1 MSTDVLMEKWAPVIS
16 HDSLP
21 DITDRDKK
29 AVVAQVLENTERAL
43 SEEAGQ
49 IDEASLSGAQF
60 GGGWSG
66 SNTNG
71 TLNATGRVGYDP
83 IIISLVRRAMPQMM
97 AFDLCGVQPM
107 SAPTGLI
114 FALRA
119 RYQDTNVGVSGT
131 EAFYNEAFPNFS
143 GTAFN
148 QRNAATAAAPE
159 GTFPQT
165 HGAANPAGSKIN
177 PNPFAVN
184 GSDNMATARV
194 KVAEADGTMTG
205 AQAAAQNYVDA
216 NGAAFSGT
224 TPLTSGTD
232 LYVNYS
238 NNPFSNASG
247 NNPALNATFNPKM
260 AGETGYAPN
269 GQSLTS
275 SDERFGLTPYGMTTR
290 EGEGDN
296 FREMSFTIERTA
308 VEAKTRALKSEYTME
323 LVQDLK
329 AVHGLDA
336 EAELANILST
346 EILAEIN
353 REVVHTLI
361 SQAKYGCQGL
371 TTNGVF
377 DLISDGQGRWSVERQ
392 KGLMLQFEKEA
403 NEIAFETRRGKG
415 NFLLCSANVAS
426 ALTMAGLL
434 DYSSGL
440 SDNLNVDVTS
450 GVFAGTLNGR
460 MKVYVDPYA
469 TSGDYAVVG
478 YKGSNN
484 MDAGMFY
491 CPYVPLQMVR
501 AVAQETFQPKIGFKT
516 RYGMVS
522 NPFAGGSEAHKH
534 NFGLLNANTNV
545 YYRKFRIDN
554 V

>member
-1 MSTDVLMEKWAPVIS
+1 MSTDILMEKWAPVIN
-16 HDSLP
+16 HEDLP
-21 DITDRDKK
+21 SIQERDKK

-43 SEEAGQ
+43 REEAMMT
-49 IDEASLSGAQF
+49 ESSFSGAAF
-60 GGGWSG
+60 GGSMSGSG
-66 SNTNG
+66 SNATI
-71 TLNATGRVGYDP
+71 NATGKAGFDP

-107 SAPTGLI
+107 NAPTGLI

-119 RYQDTNVGVSGT
+119 RYGDSMDPTAA
-131 EAFYNEAFPNFS
+131 EAFYNEAFPNYS

-148 QRNAATAAAPE
+148 GTATSGTAADPATHTTGARTGDTSDPFDPFAADNTGSATLPGGTTSVNGPFSTTAGSTAAA
-159 GTFPQT
+159 
-165 HGAANPAGSKIN
+165 
-177 PNPFAVN
+177 
-184 GSDNMATARV
+184 
-194 KVAEADGTMTG
+194 
-205 AQAAAQNYVDA
+205 
-216 NGAAFSGT
+216 
-224 TPLTSGTD
+224 
-232 LYVNYS
+232 
-238 NNPFSNASG
+238 
-247 NNPALNATFNPKM
+247 
-260 AGETGYAPN
+260 TGYNPTFAA
-269 GQSLTS
+269 GQS
-275 SDERFGLTPYGMTTR
+275 PYGMTTR
-290 EGEGDN
+290 QGEGDN

-353 REVVHTLI
+353 REVVRTMI
-361 SQAKYGCQGL
+361 SQAKLGGTGL
-371 TTNGVF
+371 TTAGIF
-377 DLISDGQGRWSVERQ
+377 DLIADGQGRWSVERQ
-392 KGLMLQFEKEA
+392 KGLMLQIEKEA
-403 NEIAFETRRGKG
+403 NQIAFETRRGKG
-415 NFLLCSANVAS
+415 NFILCSANVAS

-440 SDNLNVDVTS
+440 QDNLTVDTTS

-460 MKVYVDPYA
+460 TKVYVDPYA
-469 TSGDYAVVG
+469 TAGDYIVVG

-522 NPFAGGSEAHKH
+522 NPFAAGGASVNNAG
-534 NFGLLNANTNV
+534 GLVAPSTNV
-545 YYRKFRIDN
+545 YYRKIKIEN
-554 V
+554 L

>member
-1 MSTDVLMEKWAPVIS
+1 MSTDILMEKWAPVLNHEDLDPIGE
-16 HDSLP
+16 
-21 DITDRDKK
+21 RDKK
-29 AVVAQVLENTERAL
+29 AVVAQVLENTEKAL
-43 SEEAGQ
+43 REEAGM
-49 IDEASLSGAQF
+49 IDESSLSGAGF
-60 GGGWSG
+60 GGAFSG
-66 SNTNG
+66 SNTNA
-71 TLNATGRVGYDP
+71 TLNATGRAGYDP
-83 IIISLVRRAMPQMM
+83 IIMSLVRRAMPQMM

-119 RYQDTNVGVSGT
+119 RYQDSNTNDDGR
-131 EAFYNEAFPNFS
+131 EAFYNEVFPNFS

-148 QRNAATAAAPE
+148 GDSATHAAGSGSAADSNPFKPNRASNTAA
-159 GTFPQT
+159 
-165 HGAANPAGSKIN
+165 S
-177 PNPFAVN
+177 
-184 GSDNMATARV
+184 GSD
-194 KVAEADGTMTG
+194 TG
-205 AQAAAQNYVDA
+205 ADDNQDGVVFVNDP
-216 NGAAFSGT
+216 F
-224 TPLTSGTD
+224 TD
-232 LYVNYS
+232 TI
-238 NNPFSNASG
+238 G
-247 NNPALNATFNPKM
+247 NDPALNENYDISGGP
-260 AGETGYAPN
+260 G
-269 GQSLTS
+269 TS
-275 SDERFGLTPYGMTTR
+275 GYGMTTR

-336 EAELANILST
+336 EAELSNILST

-353 REVVHTLI
+353 REVVRTMI
-361 SQAKYGCQGL
+361 GQAKYGCDGL
-371 TTNGVF
+371 TNDGVF
-377 DLISDGQGRWSVERQ
+377 DLIADGQGRWSVERQ
-392 KGLMLQFEKEA
+392 KGLMLQLEKEA
-403 NEIAFETRRGKG
+403 NKVAFETRRGKG
-415 NFLLCSANVAS
+415 NFILCSANVAS
-426 ALTMAGLL
+426 SLTMAGLL

-440 SDNLNVDVTS
+440 QDNLNVDVTS

-469 TSGDYAVVG
+469 TGGDYAVVG
-478 YKGSNN
+478 YKGANN

-522 NPFAGGSEAHKH
+522 NPFAAGAGAIQSQ
-534 NFGLLNANTNV
+534 GLAAANSNV

>member
-1 MSTDVLMEKWAPVIS
+1 MEKWAPVIN
-16 HDSLP
+16 HEDLDP
-21 DITDRDKK
+21 INERDKK
-29 AVVAQVLENTERAL
+29 AVVAQVLENTEKAL
-43 SEEAGQ
+43 REEAGM
-49 IDEASLSGAQF
+49 IDESSLSGAGF
-60 GGGWSG
+60 GGAFSGAG
-66 SNTNG
+66 SNATI
-71 TLNATGRVGYDP
+71 NATGRAGYDP

-119 RYQDTNVGVSGT
+119 RYGDTNT
-131 EAFYNEAFPNFS
+131 DPNAREAFYNEVFPNFS
-143 GTAFN
+143 GKAFN
-148 QRNAATAAAPE
+148 TGSPATHA
-159 GTFPQT
+159 
-165 HGAANPAGSKIN
+165 AGSGSAADT
-177 PNPFAVN
+177 NPFKPNRASN
-184 GSDNMATARV
+184 AGASGSD
-194 KVAEADGTMTG
+194 TG
-205 AQAAAQNYVDA
+205 ADDNQDGVVFVNDP
-216 NGAAFSGT
+216 FSDT
-224 TPLTSGTD
+224 VGTD
-232 LYVNYS
+232 
-238 NNPFSNASG
+238 
-247 NNPALNATFNPKM
+247 PALNENYDISGGP
-260 AGETGYAPN
+260 G
-269 GQSLTS
+269 TS
-275 SDERFGLTPYGMTTR
+275 GYGMTTR

-336 EAELANILST
+336 EAELSNILST

-353 REVVHTLI
+353 REVVRTMI
-361 SQAKYGCQGL
+361 SQAKYGCDGL
-371 TTNGVF
+371 TNDGIF
-377 DLISDGQGRWSVERQ
+377 DLIADGQGRWSVERQ
-392 KGLMLQFEKEA
+392 KGLMLQLEKEA
-403 NEIAFETRRGKG
+403 NKVAFETRRGKG
-415 NFLLCSANVAS
+415 NFILCSANVAS
-426 ALTMAGLL
+426 SLTMAGLL

-440 SDNLNVDVTS
+440 QDNLNVDVTS

-469 TSGDYAVVG
+469 TGGDYAVVG

-522 NPFAGGSEAHKH
+522 NPFAAGAGAIQSQ
-534 NFGLLNANTNV
+534 GLAAANSNV

>member
-1 MSTDVLMEKWAPVIS
+1 MSTDVLMEKWAPVIN
-16 HDSLP
+16 HDDLDP
-21 DITDRDKK
+21 IGERDKK
-29 AVVAQVLENTERAL
+29 AVVAQVLENTEKAL
-43 SEEAGQ
+43 KEEAG
-49 IDEASLSGAQF
+49 ILDESSLSGAGF
-60 GGGWSG
+60 GGAFSG
-66 SNTNG
+66 SNTNSVI
-71 TLNATGRVGYDP
+71 NATGRAGYDP

-119 RYQDTNVGVSGT
+119 RYQDGNTNDDGR
-131 EAFYNEAFPNFS
+131 EAFYNEVFPNFS

-148 QRNAATAAAPE
+148 GDSATHAAGSGSAADTNPFKPNRASNA
-159 GTFPQT
+159 
-165 HGAANPAGSKIN
+165 GASGSDTGADDNQDGVVFVNDPFTDPVTANPPLNENYN
-177 PNPFAVN
+177 PT
-184 GSDNMATARV
+184 MAQ
-194 KVAEADGTMTG
+194 GT
-205 AQAAAQNYVDA
+205 
-216 NGAAFSGT
+216 S
-224 TPLTSGTD
+224 
-232 LYVNYS
+232 
-238 NNPFSNASG
+238 
-247 NNPALNATFNPKM
+247 
-260 AGETGYAPN
+260 
-269 GQSLTS
+269 
-275 SDERFGLTPYGMTTR
+275 PYGMTTR

-336 EAELANILST
+336 EAELSNILST

-353 REVVHTLI
+353 REVVRTMV
-361 SQAKYGCQGL
+361 SQAKYGADGL
-371 TTNGVF
+371 TNNGVF
-377 DLISDGQGRWSVERQ
+377 DLIADGQGRWSVERQ
-392 KGLMLQFEKEA
+392 KGLMLQLEKEA
-403 NEIAFETRRGKG
+403 NKVAFETRRGKG
-415 NFLLCSANVAS
+415 NFVLCSANVAS
-426 ALTMAGLL
+426 SLTMAGLL

-469 TSGDYAVVG
+469 TAGDYAVVG

-522 NPFAGGSEAHKH
+522 NPFANPTAIQSQGLVAH
-534 NFGLLNANTNV
+534 NTNV

>member
-16 HDSLP
+16 HEDLDP
-21 DITDRDKK
+21 IQDRDRK
-29 AVVAQVLENTERAL
+29 AVVAQVLENTEKAL
-43 SEEAGQ
+43 KEEAGI
-49 IDEASLSGAQF
+49 IDEASVSGAAF
-60 GGGWSG
+60 GGAFSG
-66 SNTNG
+66 AGTNA
-71 TLNATGRVGYDP
+71 TINATGRAGYDP

-119 RYQDTNVGVSGT
+119 RYGANNETEGGVNAA
-131 EAFYNEAFPNFS
+131 EAFYNEVFPNFS

-148 QRNAATAAAPE
+148 TGSPDAHAAGSNAADATNPFDPGRA
-159 GTFPQT
+159 QNS
-165 HGAANPAGSKIN
+165 GAATSSE
-177 PNPFAVN
+177 
-184 GSDNMATARV
+184 SDSFGN
-194 KVAEADGTMTG
+194 
-205 AQAAAQNYVDA
+205 
-216 NGAAFSGT
+216 SGT
-224 TPLTSGTD
+224 P
-232 LYVNYS
+232 VND
-238 NNPFSNASG
+238 PFVDTVTND
-247 NNPALNATFNPKM
+247 PALNSNYNPTM
-260 AGETGYAPN
+260 SEG
-269 GQSLTS
+269 TS
-275 SDERFGLTPYGMTTR
+275 PYGMTTR

-336 EAELANILST
+336 EAELSNILST

-353 REVVHTLI
+353 REVVRTMV
-361 SQAKYGCQGL
+361 SQAKYGADGL
-371 TTNGVF
+371 TNDGIF
-377 DLISDGQGRWSVERQ
+377 DLIADGQGRWSVERQ
-392 KGLMLQFEKEA
+392 KGLMLQLEKEA
-403 NEIAFETRRGKG
+403 NKVAFETRRGKG
-415 NFLLCSANVAS
+415 NFILCSANVAS
-426 ALTMAGLL
+426 SLTMAGLL

-522 NPFAGGSEAHKH
+522 NPFANPTAIQSQ
-534 NFGLLNANTNV
+534 GLAAPNTNV

>member
-16 HDSLP
+16 HEDLDP
-21 DITDRDKK
+21 IQDRDRK
-29 AVVAQVLENTERAL
+29 AVVAQVLENTEKAL
-43 SEEAGQ
+43 KEEAGI
-49 IDEASLSGAQF
+49 IDEASVSGAAF
-60 GGGWSG
+60 GGAFSG
-66 SNTNG
+66 AGTNA
-71 TLNATGRVGYDP
+71 TINATGRAGYDP

-119 RYQDTNVGVSGT
+119 RYNNNNEPGAGDLGL
-131 EAFYNEAFPNFS
+131 EAFYDEVFPNFS
-143 GTAFN
+143 GTPFN
-148 QRNAATAAAPE
+148 TGQPGTHAA
-159 GTFPQT
+159 GTNEDT
-165 HGAANPAGSKIN
+165 SG
-177 PNPFAVN
+177 NPFSPSRSKSDGSTSAESEAYTDNSVTPVN
-184 GSDNMATARV
+184 DPFVDTVTNDPSLN
-194 KVAEADGTMTG
+194 TG
-205 AQAAAQNYVDA
+205 YVPSGMSSA
-216 NGAAFSGT
+216 GT
-224 TPLTSGTD
+224 TP
-232 LYVNYS
+232 
-238 NNPFSNASG
+238 
-247 NNPALNATFNPKM
+247 
-260 AGETGYAPN
+260 
-269 GQSLTS
+269 
-275 SDERFGLTPYGMTTR
+275 FGMKTR

-336 EAELANILST
+336 EAELSNILST

-353 REVVHTLI
+353 REVVRTMI
-361 SQAKYGCQGL
+361 SQAKYGADGL
-371 TTNGVF
+371 TNDGIF
-377 DLISDGQGRWSVERQ
+377 DLIADGQGRWSVERQ
-392 KGLMLQFEKEA
+392 KGLMLQLEKEA
-403 NEIAFETRRGKG
+403 NKIAFETRRGKG
-415 NFLLCSANVAS
+415 NFVLCSANVAS
-426 ALTMAGLL
+426 SLTMAGLL

-469 TSGDYAVVG
+469 TNGDYAVVG
-478 YKGSNN
+478 YKGANN

-522 NPFAGGSEAHKH
+522 NPFSQGSAAVQSQGLAAH
-534 NFGLLNANTNV
+534 NTNV

>member
-1 MSTDVLMEKWAPVIS
+1 MSTDVLMEKWAPVIN
-16 HDSLP
+16 HDDLDP
-21 DITDRDKK
+21 IKERDKK
-29 AVVAQVLENTERAL
+29 AVVAQVLENTEKAL
-43 SEEAGQ
+43 KEEAGVL
-49 IDEASLSGAQF
+49 DESMVSGAAF
-60 GGGWSG
+60 GGAFSGAG
-66 SNTNG
+66 SNATI
-71 TLNATGRVGYDP
+71 NATGRAGYDP

-119 RYQDTNVGVSGT
+119 RYGANNETEGGINAA
-131 EAFYNEAFPNFS
+131 EAFYNEVFPNFS

-148 QRNAATAAAPE
+148 TGSP
-159 GTFPQT
+159 GT
-165 HGAANPAGSKIN
+165 HAAGSN
-177 PNPFAVN
+177 DADATNPFAPGRAHN
-184 GSDNMATARV
+184 
-194 KVAEADGTMTG
+194 DG
-205 AQAAAQNYVDA
+205 AAASSESDGFGN
-216 NGAAFSGT
+216 SGT
-224 TPLTSGTD
+224 P
-232 LYVNYS
+232 VND
-238 NNPFSNASG
+238 PFQDTVTND
-247 NNPALNATFNPKM
+247 PALNTNYNPSM
-260 AGETGYAPN
+260 AEG
-269 GQSLTS
+269 TS
-275 SDERFGLTPYGMTTR
+275 PYGMTTR

-336 EAELANILST
+336 EAELSNILST

-353 REVVHTLI
+353 REVVRTMV
-361 SQAKYGCQGL
+361 SQAKYGADGL
-371 TTNGVF
+371 TNDGIF
-377 DLISDGQGRWSVERQ
+377 DLIADGQGRWSVERQ
-392 KGLMLQFEKEA
+392 KGLMLQLEKEA
-403 NEIAFETRRGKG
+403 NKVAFETRRGKG
-415 NFLLCSANVAS
+415 NFVLCSANVAS
-426 ALTMAGLL
+426 SLTMAGLL

-440 SDNLNVDVTS
+440 NDNLNVDVTS

-522 NPFAGGSEAHKH
+522 NPFAAGAGAIQSQ
-534 NFGLLNANTNV
+534 GLVAPNTNV

>member
-1 MSTDVLMEKWAPVIS
+1 MSTDILMEKWQPVLD
-16 HDSLP
+16 HGDLDS
-21 DITDRDKK
+21 ITSREKK
-29 AVVAQVLENTERAL
+29 AAVAQILENTEKAL
-43 SEEAGQ
+43 HEEAVLS
-49 IDEASLSGAQF
+49 EASLSGASF
-60 GGGWSG
+60 GGGFSG
-66 SNTNG
+66 AGDNATV
-71 TLNATGRVGYDP
+71 NATGRAGYDP

-119 RYQDTNVGVSGT
+119 RYGETNTDPSSA

-148 QRNAATAAAPE
+148 AGAPATHAD
-159 GTFPQT
+159 
-165 HGAANPAGSKIN
+165 GANGASAT
-177 PNPFAVN
+177 NPFAVGRASN
-184 GSDNMATARV
+184 LGETADAGSDGLGN
-194 KVAEADGTMTG
+194 EAG
-205 AQAAAQNYVDA
+205 A
-216 NGAAFSGT
+216 F
-224 TPLTSGTD
+224 
-232 LYVNYS
+232 VND
-238 NNPFSNASG
+238 PFSDTAGSAADAANY
-247 NNPALNATFNPKM
+247 NPAM
-260 AGETGYAPN
+260 AEGT
-269 GQSLTS
+269 
-275 SDERFGLTPYGMTTR
+275 TPYGMTTR

-353 REVVHTLI
+353 REVVRTMI
-361 SQAKYGCQGL
+361 SQAKLGGAGL
-371 TTNGVF
+371 TTAGIF
-377 DLISDGQGRWSVERQ
+377 DLIADGQGRWSVERQ
-392 KGLMLQFEKEA
+392 KGLMLQIEKEA
-403 NEIAFETRRGKG
+403 NQIAFETRRGKG
-415 NFLLCSANVAS
+415 NFILCSANVAS

-440 SDNLNVDVTS
+440 QDNLNVDTTS

-460 MKVYVDPYA
+460 TKVYVDPYA
-469 TSGDYAVVG
+469 TAGDYIVTG

-522 NPFAGGSEAHKH
+522 NPFANPTGVQTQ
-534 NFGLLNANTNV
+534 GLAAPNTNV
-545 YYRKFRIDN
+545 YYRKMKIEN
-554 V
+554 L

>member
-1 MSTDVLMEKWAPVIS
+1 MEKWAPVIN
-16 HDSLP
+16 HDDLDP
-21 DITDRDKK
+21 IKERDKK
-29 AVVAQVLENTERAL
+29 AVVAQVLENTEKAL
-43 SEEAGQ
+43 KEEAGVL
-49 IDEASLSGAQF
+49 DESMVSGAAF
-60 GGGWSG
+60 GGAFSGAG
-66 SNTNG
+66 SNATI
-71 TLNATGRVGYDP
+71 NATGRAGYDP

-119 RYQDTNVGVSGT
+119 RYGANNETEGGINAA
-131 EAFYNEAFPNFS
+131 EAFYNEVFPNFS

-148 QRNAATAAAPE
+148 TGSP
-159 GTFPQT
+159 GT
-165 HGAANPAGSKIN
+165 HAAGSN
-177 PNPFAVN
+177 DADATNPFAPGRAHN
-184 GSDNMATARV
+184 
-194 KVAEADGTMTG
+194 DG
-205 AQAAAQNYVDA
+205 AAASSESDGFGN
-216 NGAAFSGT
+216 SGT
-224 TPLTSGTD
+224 P
-232 LYVNYS
+232 VND
-238 NNPFSNASG
+238 PFQDTVTND
-247 NNPALNATFNPKM
+247 PALNTNYNPSM
-260 AGETGYAPN
+260 AEG
-269 GQSLTS
+269 TS
-275 SDERFGLTPYGMTTR
+275 PYGMTTR

-336 EAELANILST
+336 EAELSNILST

-353 REVVHTLI
+353 REVVRTMV
-361 SQAKYGCQGL
+361 SQAKYGADGL
-371 TTNGVF
+371 TNDGIF
-377 DLISDGQGRWSVERQ
+377 DLIADGQGRWSVERQ
-392 KGLMLQFEKEA
+392 KGLMLQLEKEA
-403 NEIAFETRRGKG
+403 NKVAFETRRGKG
-415 NFLLCSANVAS
+415 NFVLCSANVAS
-426 ALTMAGLL
+426 SLTMAGLL

-440 SDNLNVDVTS
+440 NDNLNVDVTS

-522 NPFAGGSEAHKH
+522 NPFAAGAGAIQSQ
-534 NFGLLNANTNV
+534 GLVAPNTNV

>member
-1 MSTDVLMEKWAPVIS
+1 MSTDILMEKWAPVLNHEDLDPIGE
-16 HDSLP
+16 
-21 DITDRDKK
+21 RDKK
-29 AVVAQVLENTERAL
+29 AVVAQVLENTEKAL
-43 SEEAGQ
+43 REEAGM
-49 IDEASLSGAQF
+49 IDESSLSGAGF
-60 GGGWSG
+60 GGAFSG
-66 SNTNG
+66 SNTNA
-71 TLNATGRVGYDP
+71 TLNATGRAGYDP
-83 IIISLVRRAMPQMM
+83 IIMSLVRRAMPQMM

-119 RYQDTNVGVSGT
+119 RYQDSNTNDDGR
-131 EAFYNEAFPNFS
+131 EAFYNEVFPNFS

-148 QRNAATAAAPE
+148 GDSATHAAGSGSAADSNPFKPNRASNTAA
-159 GTFPQT
+159 
-165 HGAANPAGSKIN
+165 S
-177 PNPFAVN
+177 
-184 GSDNMATARV
+184 GSD
-194 KVAEADGTMTG
+194 TG
-205 AQAAAQNYVDA
+205 ADDNQDGVVFVNDP
-216 NGAAFSGT
+216 F
-224 TPLTSGTD
+224 TD
-232 LYVNYS
+232 TIGS
-238 NNPFSNASG
+238 D
-247 NNPALNATFNPKM
+247 PALNENYDLNSS
-260 AGETGYAPN
+260 AG
-269 GQSLTS
+269 TS
-275 SDERFGLTPYGMTTR
+275 SYGMTTR

-336 EAELANILST
+336 EAELSNILST

-353 REVVHTLI
+353 REVVRTMI
-361 SQAKYGCQGL
+361 GQAKYGCDGL
-371 TTNGVF
+371 TNDGVF
-377 DLISDGQGRWSVERQ
+377 DLIADGQGRWSVERQ
-392 KGLMLQFEKEA
+392 KGLMLQLEKEA
-403 NEIAFETRRGKG
+403 NKVAFETRRGKG
-415 NFLLCSANVAS
+415 NFILCSANVAS
-426 ALTMAGLL
+426 SLTMAGLL

-440 SDNLNVDVTS
+440 QDNLNVDVTS

-469 TSGDYAVVG
+469 TGGDYAVVG
-478 YKGSNN
+478 YKGANN

-522 NPFAGGSEAHKH
+522 NPFAAGAGAIQSQGLAAAGS
-534 NFGLLNANTNV
+534 NV

>member
-1 MSTDVLMEKWAPVIS
+1 MSTDILQEKWAPVIN
-16 HDSLP
+16 HEDLP
-21 DITDRDKK
+21 SIQERERR
-29 AVVAQVLENTERAL
+29 AVVAQVLENTEASLR
-43 SEEAGQ
+43 EESGLQ
-49 IDEASLSGAQF
+49 EASLSGAGF
-60 GGGWSG
+60 GGAFSG
-66 SNTNG
+66 AGDNA
-71 TLNATGRVGYDP
+71 TLNATGRAGYDP

-119 RYQDTNVGVSGT
+119 RYQDSNTNQDGT

-143 GTAFN
+143 GTQFSGDS
-148 QRNAATAAAPE
+148 AT
-159 GTFPQT
+159 
-165 HGAANPAGSKIN
+165 HAANSASPTDT
-177 PNPFAVN
+177 NPFATGVADN
-184 GSDNMATARV
+184 LGRTGTGGDAGSD
-194 KVAEADGTMTG
+194 GTN
-205 AQAAAQNYVDA
+205 Q
-216 NGAAFSGT
+216 GT
-224 TPLTSGTD
+224 F
-232 LYVNYS
+232 VND
-238 NNPFSNASG
+238 PFQDTVT
-247 NNPALNATFNPKM
+247 NNPALNTNYNPTM
-260 AGETGYAPN
+260 AEGT
-269 GQSLTS
+269 
-275 SDERFGLTPYGMTTR
+275 TPYGMTTR
-290 EGEGDN
+290 QGEGDN

-336 EAELANILST
+336 EAELSNILST

-353 REVVHTLI
+353 REVVRTMI
-361 SQAKYGCQGL
+361 SQSRYGCQGL
-371 TTNGVF
+371 TNNGIF
-377 DLISDGQGRWSVERQ
+377 DLIADGQGRWSVERQ
-392 KGLMLQFEKEA
+392 KGLMLQIEKEA
-403 NEIAFETRRGKG
+403 NQIAFETRRGKG
-415 NFLLCSANVAS
+415 NFILCSANVAS

-440 SDNLNVDVTS
+440 QDNLNVDVTS

-460 MKVYVDPYA
+460 TKVYVDPYA
-469 TSGDYAVVG
+469 TSGDYIVVG
-478 YKGSNN
+478 YKGTNN

-522 NPFAGGSEAHKH
+522 NPFAGGPNAIQSQ
-534 NFGLLNANTNV
+534 GLIAPNTNV

-554 V
+554 I

>member
-1 MSTDVLMEKWAPVIS
+1 MSTDVLMEKWAPVIN
-16 HDSLP
+16 HEDL
-21 DITDRDKK
+21 DAIKERDRR
-29 AVVAQVLENTERAL
+29 AVVAQVLENTEKAL
-43 SEEAGQ
+43 KEEAGVL
-49 IDEASLSGAQF
+49 DESMVSGAAF
-60 GGGWSG
+60 GGAFSGAG
-66 SNTNG
+66 SNAAV
-71 TLNATGRVGYDP
+71 NATGRAGYDP

-119 RYQDTNVGVSGT
+119 RYGANNETEGGINAA
-131 EAFYNEAFPNFS
+131 EAFYNEVFPNFS

-148 QRNAATAAAPE
+148 TGSPDPHAAGGSAADA
-159 GTFPQT
+159 T
-165 HGAANPAGSKIN
+165 
-177 PNPFAVN
+177 NPFAPGRAHN
-184 GSDNMATARV
+184 D
-194 KVAEADGTMTG
+194 
-205 AQAAAQNYVDA
+205 
-216 NGAAFSGT
+216 GAASSSESDGFGNSGT
-224 TPLTSGTD
+224 P
-232 LYVNYS
+232 VND
-238 NNPFSNASG
+238 PFQDTVT
-247 NNPALNATFNPKM
+247 NNPALNTNYNPTM
-260 AGETGYAPN
+260 AEG
-269 GQSLTS
+269 TS
-275 SDERFGLTPYGMTTR
+275 PYGMTTR

-336 EAELANILST
+336 EAELSNILST
-346 EILAEIN
+346 EILAEIK
-353 REVVHTLI
+353 REVVRTML
-361 SQAKYGCQGL
+361 SQAKFGASGL
-371 TTNGVF
+371 TNDGIF
-377 DLISDGQGRWSVERQ
+377 DLIADGQGRWSVERQ
-392 KGLMLQFEKEA
+392 KGLMLQLEKEA
-403 NEIAFETRRGKG
+403 NKVAFETRRGKG
-415 NFLLCSANVAS
+415 NFILCSANVAS
-426 ALTMAGLL
+426 SLTMAGLL

-460 MKVYVDPYA
+460 MRVYVDPYA
-469 TSGDYAVVG
+469 TNGDYAVVG

-522 NPFAGGSEAHKH
+522 NPFAAGAGAIASQ
-534 NFGLLNANTNV
+534 GLAAPNTNV

>member
-1 MSTDVLMEKWAPVIS
+1 MSTDVLMEKWAPVIN
-16 HDSLP
+16 HEDLDP
-21 DITDRDKK
+21 IKERDRK
-29 AVVAQVLENTERAL
+29 AVVAQVLENTETAL
-43 SEEAGQ
+43 REEAG
-49 IDEASLSGAQF
+49 IMNESSLSGASF
-60 GGGWSG
+60 GGGFSGAG
-66 SNTNG
+66 SNA
-71 TLNATGRVGYDP
+71 TLNATGRAGYDP

-119 RYQDTNVGVSGT
+119 RYQDNNTSTDGR
-131 EAFYNEAFPNFS
+131 EAFYNEVFPNFS
-143 GTAFN
+143 GTPFNTGSPATHAAGSNTAADENPFTPGRASNLGESGSDGADAFN
-148 QRNAATAAAPE
+148 ANFVNDPFSDASGSDPALEAAA
-159 GTFPQT
+159 
-165 HGAANPAGSKIN
+165 AAGGS
-177 PNPFAVN
+177 P
-184 GSDNMATARV
+184 
-194 KVAEADGTMTG
+194 
-205 AQAAAQNYVDA
+205 
-216 NGAAFSGT
+216 
-224 TPLTSGTD
+224 
-232 LYVNYS
+232 
-238 NNPFSNASG
+238 
-247 NNPALNATFNPKM
+247 
-260 AGETGYAPN
+260 ETGDYVPSGMSSA
-269 GQSLTS
+269 GTS
-275 SDERFGLTPYGMTTR
+275 PFGMTTR

-296 FREMSFTIERTA
+296 FREMSFTIERTS

-336 EAELANILST
+336 EAELSNILST

-353 REVVHTLI
+353 REVVRTMV
-361 SQAKYGCQGL
+361 SQAKYGADGL
-371 TTNGVF
+371 TNDGVF
-377 DLISDGQGRWSVERQ
+377 DLIADGQGRWSVERQ
-392 KGLMLQFEKEA
+392 KGLMLQLEKEA
-403 NEIAFETRRGKG
+403 NKIAFETRRGKG
-415 NFLLCSANVAS
+415 NFILCSANVAS
-426 ALTMAGLL
+426 SLTMAGLL

-440 SDNLNVDVTS
+440 NDNLNVDVTS

-469 TSGDYAVVG
+469 TNGDYAVVG

-522 NPFAGGSEAHKH
+522 NPFAGGSAAVNSAGGLVAH
-534 NFGLLNANTNV
+534 NTNV

>member
-1 MSTDVLMEKWAPVIS
+1 MSTDLLTEKWAPVIN
-16 HDSLP
+16 HEDLP
-21 DITDRDKK
+21 EIGDRDRR
-29 AVVAQVLENTERAL
+29 AVVAQVLENTESAL
-43 SEEAGQ
+43 REEAGLQ
-49 IDEASLSGAQF
+49 EASLSGAGF
-60 GGGWSG
+60 GGAFSG
-66 SNTNG
+66 SGDNATI
-71 TLNATGRVGYDP
+71 NATGRAGYDP

-119 RYQDTNVGVSGT
+119 RYNHTNTEYDGI

-143 GTAFN
+143 GDAFN
-148 QRNAATAAAPE
+148 TGDPATHSAGGTNDTAGNPFQPSRASNLGDTTAESDAVTGSSVTPVNDPFVDTVTNNPNLNTEYANPNGSALAE
-159 GTFPQT
+159 GT
-165 HGAANPAGSKIN
+165 
-177 PNPFAVN
+177 
-184 GSDNMATARV
+184 
-194 KVAEADGTMTG
+194 TG
-205 AQAAAQNYVDA
+205 
-216 NGAAFSGT
+216 F
-224 TPLTSGTD
+224 
-232 LYVNYS
+232 
-238 NNPFSNASG
+238 
-247 NNPALNATFNPKM
+247 
-260 AGETGYAPN
+260 
-269 GQSLTS
+269 
-275 SDERFGLTPYGMTTR
+275 GMTTR

-336 EAELANILST
+336 EAELSNILST

-353 REVVHTLI
+353 REVVRTMI
-361 SQAKYGCQGL
+361 SQARYGAQGL
-371 TTNGVF
+371 TNNGIF
-377 DLISDGQGRWSVERQ
+377 DLIADGQGRWSVERQ
-392 KGLMLQFEKEA
+392 KGLMLQIEKEA
-403 NEIAFETRRGKG
+403 NQIAFETRRGKG
-415 NFLLCSANVAS
+415 NFILCSANVAS

-450 GVFAGTLNGR
+450 GVYAGVLNGR
-460 MKVYVDPYA
+460 TKVYVDPYA
-469 TSGDYAVVG
+469 TNGDYIVVG
-478 YKGSNN
+478 YKGTNN

-522 NPFAGGSEAHKH
+522 NPFAGGPNAIQSQ
-534 NFGLLNANTNV
+534 GLVAPNTNV

-554 V
+554 I

>member
-1 MSTDVLMEKWAPVIS
+1 MEKWAPVIN
-16 HDSLP
+16 HEDL
-21 DITDRDKK
+21 DAIKDRDRK
-29 AVVAQVLENTERAL
+29 AVVAQVLENTEKAL
-43 SEEAGQ
+43 KEEAGVL
-49 IDEASLSGAQF
+49 DESMVSGASF
-60 GGGWSG
+60 GGAFSG
-66 SNTNG
+66 AGTNAAI
-71 TLNATGRVGYDP
+71 NATGRAGYDP

-119 RYQDTNVGVSGT
+119 RYGANNETEGGINAA
-131 EAFYNEAFPNFS
+131 EAFYNEVFPNFS
-143 GTAFN
+143 GTPFN
-148 QRNAATAAAPE
+148 TGSPD
-159 GTFPQT
+159 P
-165 HGAANPAGSKIN
+165 HGAG
-177 PNPFAVN
+177 
-184 GSDNMATARV
+184 GSDASASNPLAVRRAYN
-194 KVAEADGTMTG
+194 DGSTSVSESDSFNNQHTSPV
-205 AQAAAQNYVDA
+205 NDPFVDA
-216 NGAAFSGT
+216 VGA
-224 TPLTSGTD
+224 D
-232 LYVNYS
+232 
-238 NNPFSNASG
+238 
-247 NNPALNATFNPKM
+247 PALN
-260 AGETGYAPN
+260 TGYNPSMAE
-269 GQSLTS
+269 GTS
-275 SDERFGLTPYGMTTR
+275 PYGMSTR

-336 EAELANILST
+336 EAELSNILST

-353 REVVHTLI
+353 REVVRTML
-361 SQAKYGCQGL
+361 SQAKYGADGL
-371 TTNGVF
+371 TNDGIF
-377 DLISDGQGRWSVERQ
+377 DLIADGQGRWSVERQ
-392 KGLMLQFEKEA
+392 KGLMLQLEKEA
-403 NEIAFETRRGKG
+403 NKVAFETRRGKG
-415 NFLLCSANVAS
+415 NFILCSANVAS
-426 ALTMAGLL
+426 SLTMAGLL

-522 NPFAGGSEAHKH
+522 NPFAGGANAIQSQ
-534 NFGLLNANTNV
+534 GLVAPNTNV

>member
-1 MSTDVLMEKWAPVIS
+1 MSTDILMEKWAPVIN
-16 HDSLP
+16 HEDLDP
-21 DITDRDKK
+21 IGERDKK
-29 AVVAQVLENTERAL
+29 AVVAQVLENTEKAL
-43 SEEAGQ
+43 REEAG
-49 IDEASLSGAQF
+49 ILDEASISGASF
-60 GGGWSG
+60 GGAMSG
-66 SNTNG
+66 SNTNS
-71 TLNATGRVGYDP
+71 TLNATGRAGYDP

-119 RYQDTNVGVSGT
+119 RYQDSNTNDDGR
-131 EAFYNEAFPNFS
+131 EAFYNEVFPNFS

-148 QRNAATAAAPE
+148 TGSPATHGAGGNAATTTNPFTPGRASN
-159 GTFPQT
+159 T
-165 HGAANPAGSKIN
+165 GAA
-177 PNPFAVN
+177 
-184 GSDNMATARV
+184 GSDG
-194 KVAEADGTMTG
+194 AD
-205 AQAAAQNYVDA
+205 D
-216 NGAAFSGT
+216 F
-224 TPLTSGTD
+224 TSNF
-232 LYVNYS
+232 VND
-238 NNPFSNASG
+238 PFSDASG
-247 NNPALNATFNPKM
+247 NDPILEVANAAGDNP
-260 AGETGYAPN
+260 ETGDYVPS
-269 GQSLTS
+269 GMSTQGTS
-275 SDERFGLTPYGMTTR
+275 PFGMTTR

-336 EAELANILST
+336 EAELSNILST

-353 REVVHTLI
+353 REVVRTMV
-361 SQAKYGCQGL
+361 SQAKYGADGL
-371 TTNGVF
+371 TNNGVF
-377 DLISDGQGRWSVERQ
+377 DLIADGQGRWSVERQ
-392 KGLMLQFEKEA
+392 KGLMLQLEKEA
-403 NEIAFETRRGKG
+403 NKVAFETRRGKG
-415 NFLLCSANVAS
+415 NFVLCSANVAS
-426 ALTMAGLL
+426 SLTMAGLL

-469 TSGDYAVVG
+469 TAGDYAVVG

-522 NPFAGGSEAHKH
+522 NPFANPTAIQSQGLVAH
-534 NFGLLNANTNV
+534 NTNV

>member
-1 MSTDVLMEKWAPVIS
+1 MSTDVLMEKWAPVIN
-16 HDSLP
+16 HDDLDP
-21 DITDRDKK
+21 IGERDKK
-29 AVVAQVLENTERAL
+29 AVVAQVLENTEKAL
-43 SEEAGQ
+43 KEEAG
-49 IDEASLSGAQF
+49 ILDESSLSGAGF
-60 GGGWSG
+60 GGAFSG
-66 SNTNG
+66 SNTNAVI
-71 TLNATGRVGYDP
+71 NATGRAGYDP

-119 RYQDTNVGVSGT
+119 RYQDGNTNDDGR
-131 EAFYNEAFPNFS
+131 EAFYDEVFPNFS
-143 GTAFN
+143 GTQFN
-148 QRNAATAAAPE
+148 GDSATHA
-159 GTFPQT
+159 
-165 HGAANPAGSKIN
+165 AGSGSAADT
-177 PNPFAVN
+177 NPFKPNRSSSQATS
-184 GSDNMATARV
+184 GSD
-194 KVAEADGTMTG
+194 TG
-205 AQAAAQNYVDA
+205 ADDNQDGVVFVNDPFVD
-216 NGAAFSGT
+216 T
-224 TPLTSGTD
+224 VT
-232 LYVNYS
+232 
-238 NNPFSNASG
+238 NNPGLNE
-247 NNPALNATFNPKM
+247 NYNPSM
-260 AGETGYAPN
+260 AQGT
-269 GQSLTS
+269 
-275 SDERFGLTPYGMTTR
+275 TPYGMTTR

-336 EAELANILST
+336 EAELSNILST

-353 REVVHTLI
+353 REVVRTML
-361 SQAKYGCQGL
+361 SQAKYGADGL
-371 TTNGVF
+371 TNNGIF
-377 DLISDGQGRWSVERQ
+377 DLIADGQGRWSVERQ
-392 KGLMLQFEKEA
+392 KGLMLQLEKEA
-403 NEIAFETRRGKG
+403 NKVAFETRRGKG
-415 NFLLCSANVAS
+415 NFMLCSANVAS
-426 ALTMAGLL
+426 SLTMAGLL

-440 SDNLNVDVTS
+440 NDNLNVDTTS

-469 TSGDYAVVG
+469 TGGDYAVVG
-478 YKGSNN
+478 YKGANN

-522 NPFAGGSEAHKH
+522 NPFANPTAIQTQ
-534 NFGLLNANTNV
+534 GLVAPNTNV

>member
-1 MSTDVLMEKWAPVIS
+1 MEKWAPVIS
-16 HDSLP
+16 HEDLDP
-21 DITDRDKK
+21 IQDRDRK
-29 AVVAQVLENTERAL
+29 AVVAQVLENTEKAL
-43 SEEAGQ
+43 KEEAGI
-49 IDEASLSGAQF
+49 IDEASVSGAAF
-60 GGGWSG
+60 GGAFSG
-66 SNTNG
+66 AGTNAAI
-71 TLNATGRVGYDP
+71 NATGRAGYDP

-119 RYQDTNVGVSGT
+119 RYGANNETEGGVNSA
-131 EAFYNEAFPNFS
+131 EAFYNEVFPNFS

-148 QRNAATAAAPE
+148 TGAP
-159 GTFPQT
+159 GT
-165 HGAANPAGSKIN
+165 HAAGSN
-177 PNPFAVN
+177 DADATNPFDP
-184 GSDNMATARV
+184 GR
-194 KVAEADGTMTG
+194 
-205 AQAAAQNYVDA
+205 AQNDGSATSTESDSFGNAGTPVNDPFVD
-216 NGAAFSGT
+216 T
-224 TPLTSGTD
+224 VT
-232 LYVNYS
+232 
-238 NNPFSNASG
+238 NNPSLNSNY
-247 NNPALNATFNPKM
+247 NPTM
-260 AGETGYAPN
+260 AQGT
-269 GQSLTS
+269 
-275 SDERFGLTPYGMTTR
+275 TPYGMTTR

-336 EAELANILST
+336 EAELSNILST

-353 REVVHTLI
+353 REVVRTMV
-361 SQAKYGCQGL
+361 SQAKYGAAGL
-371 TTNGVF
+371 TNDGIF
-377 DLISDGQGRWSVERQ
+377 DLIADGQGRWSVERQ
-392 KGLMLQFEKEA
+392 KGLMLQLEKEA
-403 NEIAFETRRGKG
+403 NKVAFETRRGKG
-415 NFLLCSANVAS
+415 NFILCSANVAS
-426 ALTMAGLL
+426 SLTMAGLL

-522 NPFAGGSEAHKH
+522 NPFANPSAIQSQ
-534 NFGLLNANTNV
+534 GLVAPNTNV

>member
-1 MSTDVLMEKWAPVIS
+1 MEKWAPVIN
-16 HDSLP
+16 HEDLDP
-21 DITDRDKK
+21 IKERDRK
-29 AVVAQVLENTERAL
+29 AVVAMVLENTEKAL
-43 SEEAGQ
+43 REEAG
-49 IDEASLSGAQF
+49 ILDESSLSGAGF
-60 GGGWSG
+60 GGAFSGAG
-66 SNTNG
+66 SNSTI
-71 TLNATGRVGYDP
+71 NATGRAGYDP

-119 RYQDTNVGVSGT
+119 RYQDSNTNTDGR
-131 EAFYNEAFPNFS
+131 EAFYNEVFPNFS
-143 GTAFN
+143 GTPFN
-148 QRNAATAAAPE
+148 TGSPATHA
-159 GTFPQT
+159 
-165 HGAANPAGSKIN
+165 AGSGSASDV
-177 PNPFAVN
+177 NPFTPGRAN
-184 GSDNMATARV
+184 NAGDAGSD
-194 KVAEADGTMTG
+194 
-205 AQAAAQNYVDA
+205 
-216 NGAAFSGT
+216 
-224 TPLTSGTD
+224 GTD
-232 LYVNYS
+232 DFNVNFV
-238 NNPFSNASG
+238 NDPFSDASG
-247 NNPALNATFNPKM
+247 NNPILEVANQ
-260 AGETGYAPN
+260 AGGSPETGDYVP
-269 GQSLTS
+269 SMS
-275 SDERFGLTPYGMTTR
+275 SAGRSPFGMTTR

-296 FREMSFTIERTA
+296 FREMSFTIERTS

-336 EAELANILST
+336 EAELSNILST

-353 REVVHTLI
+353 REVVRTMV
-361 SQAKYGCQGL
+361 SQAKYGAQGL
-371 TTNGVF
+371 TNNGVF
-377 DLISDGQGRWSVERQ
+377 DLIADGQGRWSVERQ
-392 KGLMLQFEKEA
+392 KGLMLQLEKEA
-403 NEIAFETRRGKG
+403 NKVAFETRRGKG
-415 NFLLCSANVAS
+415 NFVLCSANVAS
-426 ALTMAGLL
+426 SLTMAGLL

-440 SDNLNVDVTS
+440 NDNLNVDVTS

-469 TSGDYAVVG
+469 TAGDYAVVG

-522 NPFAGGSEAHKH
+522 NPFASGAAAVNNNGGLVAH
-534 NFGLLNANTNV
+534 NTNV

>member
-1 MSTDVLMEKWAPVIS
+1 MSSDILMEKWAPVIN
-16 HDSLP
+16 HDDLAP
-21 DITDRDKK
+21 INEREKK

-43 SEEAGQ
+43 HEEAMMT
-49 IDEASLSGAQF
+49 EASVSGAAF
-60 GGGWSG
+60 GGGFSGSG
-66 SNTNG
+66 SNAAV
-71 TLNATGRVGYDP
+71 NATGRAGYDP

-119 RYQDTNVGVSGT
+119 RYGETNTDPST
-131 EAFYNEAFPNFS
+131 AEAFYNEVYPNFS
-143 GTAFN
+143 GTPFN
-148 QRNAATAAAPE
+148 T
-159 GTFPQT
+159 G
-165 HGAANPAGSKIN
+165 NPATHAVNANGASAT
-177 PNPFAVN
+177 NPFAVGRASN
-184 GSDNMATARV
+184 LGETVDPGSD
-194 KVAEADGTMTG
+194 GLG
-205 AQAAAQNYVDA
+205 
-216 NGAAFSGT
+216 NGAGA
-224 TPLTSGTD
+224 
-232 LYVNYS
+232 YVND
-238 NNPFSNASG
+238 PFSDTAGSAADAAG
-247 NNPALNATFNPKM
+247 YNPAM
-260 AGETGYAPN
+260 AEGT
-269 GQSLTS
+269 
-275 SDERFGLTPYGMTTR
+275 TPYGMTTR

-353 REVVHTLI
+353 REVVRTMI
-361 SQAKYGCQGL
+361 SQAKLGGAGL
-371 TTNGVF
+371 TTTGIF
-377 DLISDGQGRWSVERQ
+377 DLIADGQGRWSVERQ
-392 KGLMLQFEKEA
+392 KGLMLQIEKEA
-403 NEIAFETRRGKG
+403 NQIAFETRRGKG
-415 NFLLCSANVAS
+415 NFILCSANVAS

-440 SDNLNVDVTS
+440 QDNLNVDTTS

-460 MKVYVDPYA
+460 TKVYVDPYA
-469 TSGDYAVVG
+469 TAGDYVVVG
-478 YKGSNN
+478 YKGTNN

-501 AVAQETFQPKIGFKT
+501 ATAQETFQPKIGFKT

-522 NPFAGGSEAHKH
+522 NPFANGAAGVQTQ
-534 NFGLLNANTNV
+534 GLAAPNTNV
-545 YYRKFRIDN
+545 YYRKIKIEN
-554 V
+554 L

>member
-1 MSTDVLMEKWAPVIS
+1 MSTDLLTEKWAPVLDHGDLDKIES
-16 HDSLP
+16 
-21 DITDRDKK
+21 REKK
-29 AVVAQVLENTERAL
+29 AVVAQVLENTERAIREEAML
-43 SEEAGQ
+43 SEAT
-49 IDEASLSGAQF
+49 LSGAQF
-60 GGGWSG
+60 GGAFSG
-66 SNTNG
+66 AGDNATING
-71 TLNATGRVGYDP
+71 TGRAGYDP

-119 RYQDTNVGVSGT
+119 RYGDKNDGQMPGA
-131 EAFYNEAFPNFS
+131 EAFYNEVFPNFS
-143 GTAFN
+143 GTPFN
-148 QRNAATAAAPE
+148 TGAPAT
-159 GTFPQT
+159 
-165 HGAANPAGSKIN
+165 H
-177 PNPFAVN
+177 
-184 GSDNMATARV
+184 
-194 KVAEADGTMTG
+194 ADGTNG
-205 AQAAAQNYVDA
+205 PDA
-216 NGAAFSGT
+216 TNPFIPGRASNLGESGEDGSDGYDNSGT
-224 TPLTSGTD
+224 F
-232 LYVNYS
+232 VND
-238 NNPFSNASG
+238 PFSDTAGSAADATNY
-247 NNPALNATFNPKM
+247 NPTM
-260 AGETGYAPN
+260 AEGT
-269 GQSLTS
+269 
-275 SDERFGLTPYGMTTR
+275 TPYGMTTR

-353 REVVHTLI
+353 REVVRTMI
-361 SQAKYGCQGL
+361 SQAKLGGQGL
-371 TTNGVF
+371 TTTGIF
-377 DLISDGQGRWSVERQ
+377 DLIADGQGRWSVERQ
-392 KGLMLQFEKEA
+392 KGLMLHLEKEA
-403 NEIAFETRRGKG
+403 NQIAFETRRGKG
-415 NFLLCSANVAS
+415 NFILCSANVAS

-440 SDNLNVDVTS
+440 QDNLNVDTTS

-460 MKVYVDPYA
+460 TRVYVDPYA
-469 TSGDYAVVG
+469 TAGDYVTVG

-522 NPFAGGSEAHKH
+522 NPFANPTAIQSQ
-534 NFGLLNANTNV
+534 GLAAPGTNV
-545 YYRKFRIDN
+545 YYRKLKIEN
-554 V
+554 L

>member
-1 MSTDVLMEKWAPVIS
+1 MSTDILAEKWAPVIN
-16 HDSLP
+16 HEDLP
-21 DITDRDKK
+21 DIQDRDRR

-43 SEEAGQ
+43 REEAGLQ
-49 IDEASLSGAQF
+49 EASLSGAGF
-60 GGGWSG
+60 GGAFSG
-66 SNTNG
+66 SGDNA
-71 TLNATGRVGYDP
+71 TLNATGRAGYDP

-119 RYQDTNVGVSGT
+119 RYQDSNTNTDGS

-148 QRNAATAAAPE
+148 GDAP
-159 GTFPQT
+159 T
-165 HGAANPAGSKIN
+165 HGAGTHTDGTGNTDPFNPRRASNLGETSGDAGSDGLG
-177 PNPFAVN
+177 
-184 GSDNMATARV
+184 GS
-194 KVAEADGTMTG
+194 G
-205 AQAAAQNYVDA
+205 
-216 NGAAFSGT
+216 
-224 TPLTSGTD
+224 
-232 LYVNYS
+232 LYVNDPFVDTVTDEPGLNPGYS
-238 NNPFSNASG
+238 P
-247 NNPALNATFNPKM
+247 
-260 AGETGYAPN
+260 
-269 GQSLTS
+269 LTAEGTS
-275 SDERFGLTPYGMTTR
+275 AFGMTTR

-336 EAELANILST
+336 EAELSNILST

-353 REVVHTLI
+353 REVVRTMI

-371 TTNGVF
+371 TNDGIF
-377 DLISDGQGRWSVERQ
+377 DLIADGQGRWSVERQ
-392 KGLMLQFEKEA
+392 KGLMLQIEKEA
-403 NEIAFETRRGKG
+403 NSIAFETRRGKG
-415 NFLLCSANVAS
+415 NFILCSANVAS

-434 DYSSGL
+434 DYTSGL
-440 SDNLNVDVTS
+440 QDNLNVDVTS
-450 GVFAGTLNGR
+450 GVFAGVLNGR
-460 MKVYVDPYA
+460 TKVYVDPYA
-469 TSGDYAVVG
+469 TSGDYIVVG

-522 NPFAGGSEAHKH
+522 NPFAGGSAAIQSQ
-534 NFGLLNANTNV
+534 GLHTPGTNV
-545 YYRKFRIDN
+545 YYRKFRVDN
-554 V
+554 I

>member
-1 MSTDVLMEKWAPVIS
+1 MSTDVLMEKWAPVIN
-16 HDSLP
+16 HEDLDP
-21 DITDRDKK
+21 IKERDRK
-29 AVVAQVLENTERAL
+29 AVVAQVLENTETAL
-43 SEEAGQ
+43 REEAG
-49 IDEASLSGAQF
+49 IMNESSLSGAGF
-60 GGGWSG
+60 GGAFSGAG
-66 SNTNG
+66 SNSTI
-71 TLNATGRVGYDP
+71 NATGRAGYDP

-119 RYQDTNVGVSGT
+119 RYQDSNTSTDGR
-131 EAFYNEAFPNFS
+131 EAFYNEVFPNFS
-143 GTAFN
+143 GTPFN
-148 QRNAATAAAPE
+148 TGSPATHAAGSNAATATNPFTP
-159 GTFPQT
+159 GR
-165 HGAANPAGSKIN
+165 ANNAGDAGSDGADAFTAN
-177 PNPFAVN
+177 FVN
-184 GSDNMATARV
+184 D
-194 KVAEADGTMTG
+194 
-205 AQAAAQNYVDA
+205 
-216 NGAAFSGT
+216 
-224 TPLTSGTD
+224 
-232 LYVNYS
+232 
-238 NNPFSNASG
+238 PFSDASG
-247 NNPALNATFNPKM
+247 NDPILEVANQAGGNP
-260 AGETGYAPN
+260 ETGDYVPSGMSSA
-269 GQSLTS
+269 GTS
-275 SDERFGLTPYGMTTR
+275 PFGMSTR

-296 FREMSFTIERTA
+296 FREMSFTIERTS

-336 EAELANILST
+336 EAELSNILST

-353 REVVHTLI
+353 REVVRTMV
-361 SQAKYGCQGL
+361 SQAKYGADGL
-371 TTNGVF
+371 TNDGVF
-377 DLISDGQGRWSVERQ
+377 DLIADGQGRWSVERQ
-392 KGLMLQFEKEA
+392 KGLMLQLEKEA
-403 NEIAFETRRGKG
+403 NKVAFETRRGKG
-415 NFLLCSANVAS
+415 NFVLCSANVAS
-426 ALTMAGLL
+426 SLTMAGLL

-440 SDNLNVDVTS
+440 NDNLNVDVTS

-522 NPFAGGSEAHKH
+522 NPFASGAAAVNSAGGLVAH
-534 NFGLLNANTNV
+534 NTNV